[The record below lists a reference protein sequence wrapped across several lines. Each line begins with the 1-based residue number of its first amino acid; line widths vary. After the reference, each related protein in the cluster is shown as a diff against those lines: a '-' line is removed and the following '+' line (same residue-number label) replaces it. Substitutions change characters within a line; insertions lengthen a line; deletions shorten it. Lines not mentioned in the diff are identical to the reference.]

1 MTKYQNLR
9 KFILK
14 VFKALV
20 ALTRDF
26 LIMAFNLFITLISI
40 RRLHHFV
47 LFRDLIT
54 KLSHF
59 LRILQIES
67 FYDSPLLFERKILT
81 KLFTRNPYAHQYGLA
96 IRAEE
101 KYLAEGHLNASP
113 TFIEHSICTI
123 NARAEK
129 FHSRLLILG
138 PEWISTFGHIS
149 NLSLFP
155 KAELL
160 GWLQFSEKIICGG
173 KSANSSMSN
182 LYSEWYTFLK
192 TDAKTQSLLD
202 LCFRDSYQSMN
213 AIPLDG
219 NKVLDTYSAQFKI
232 EEEITR
238 IFGNS
243 FHLLKVSEDLKLS
256 GKQFLENAGL
266 DGNSWFV
273 TLHMREMHS
282 SNQYRNGDNVNPDT
296 YIEAVKK
303 VLELGGQVIRIG
315 NSGMT
320 PLSLLGLKHERVLD
334 YAHIERNDPRLD
346 VFFLSQCKYMIGTG
360 SGPITFPNEFGRPV
374 LYTNTPAIGRTL
386 RLRGVST
393 PQLLRDRETGK
404 LLNIDEMLNNP
415 LGWNVQDTTRK
426 YERVK
431 NTSLDIANA
440 VIDLDKIVNEN
451 PDNYWSYPNLP
462 TSKQSDLAEWK
473 IGVPISNSFL
483 LKYGGEL
490 IA

>member
-1 MTKYQNLR
+1 M
-9 KFILK
+9 K
-14 VFKALV
+14 VVKAFV

-26 LIMAFNLFITLISI
+26 LIMVLNLFITLISI

-54 KLSHF
+54 KLSH
-59 LRILQIES
+59 LLQILQIES

-81 KLFTRNPYAHQYGLA
+81 KVFIKNSYAHQYGLA
-96 IRAEE
+96 KRAEE
-101 KYLAEGHLNASP
+101 KYLEEGHLKASP
-113 TFIEHSICTI
+113 TFIEHSMCTI
-123 NARAEK
+123 KARAEK
-129 FHSRLLILG
+129 FHSRVLILG
-138 PEWISTFGHIS
+138 PEWISAFGHIS

-155 KAELL
+155 KAEML

-173 KSANSSMSN
+173 KSANSSMSD

-192 TDAKTQSLLD
+192 TDPKTQSYLD

-213 AIPLDG
+213 AIPI
-219 NKVLDTYSAQFKI
+219 NENEVLDTYSAQFKI
-232 EEEITR
+232 EEEFAR
-238 IFGNS
+238 NFGND
-243 FHLLKVSEDLKLS
+243 FHLLNPSEDLNLS
-256 GKQFLENAGL
+256 GKQFLEKAGL
-266 DGNSWFV
+266 DADSWFV

-282 SNQYRNGDNVNPDT
+282 TSQYRNGDNVDPTT
-296 YIEAVKK
+296 YIDAIKR
-303 VLELGGQVIRIG
+303 VLEFGGQVIRIG

-334 YAHIERNDPRLD
+334 YAHIEKNDPGLD
-346 VFFLSQCKYMIGTG
+346 VFFLSQCKFMIGTG

-393 PQLLRDRETGK
+393 PQLLRDRETEK
-404 LLNIDEMLNNP
+404 LLNIDEMLSNP
-415 LGWNVQDTTRK
+415 LGWNVRETTKR

-431 NTSLDIANA
+431 NTSLDIASA
-440 VIDLDKIVNEN
+440 VIDLENIVNEN
-451 PDNYWSYPNLP
+451 PDNFWKCPNLP
-462 TSKQSDLAEWK
+462 ASKESAFSEWK

-483 LKYGGEL
+483 CKYGGEL
-490 IA
+490 TA